1 MHSTGSLRPRSWSHV
16 QTPLQ
21 MGDSRRRERYF
32 SHGGLTPPALG
43 AGTTAIHRKNDDFAV
58 HERTFDQE
66 RRASARRGLVK
77 PTLRGENRALYATT

>member
-1 MHSTGSLRPRSWSHV
+1 MHSTGAYAPRSWSHV

-32 SHGGLTPPALG
+32 SHGGLRPPLLALVQRPSTER
-43 AGTTAIHRKNDDFAV
+43 TTIFAM

-77 PTLRGENRALYATT
+77 PTLRAENRALYATT